1 MIVSVATSSPSTE
14 VRILLDAACE
24 QMPPKVRDFVL
35 DNIYFA
41 IISGTDHGQAI
52 PYELIKPGRIWG
64 DPKCVDRAAWW
75 IVLLYEGALV
85 GVPTEEAH
93 SLIAHEVAHAFAGV
107 EAKHFA
113 VAELARSW
121 GFTGRAANPERF
133 RE

>member
-1 MIVSVATSSPSTE
+1 MIVSIATSSPSTE
-14 VRILLDAACE
+14 IRILLDAACE

-41 IISGTDHGQAI
+41 ILSGEDHGQTI
-52 PYELIKPGRIWG
+52 PYELVKPGRIWG
-64 DPKCVDRAAWW
+64 KPDGSAWW
-75 IVLLYEGALV
+75 IVLLYEGDLV

-107 EAKHFA
+107 EAEHFA

>member
-1 MIVSVATSSPSTE
+1 
-14 VRILLDAACE
+14 
-24 QMPPKVRDFVL
+24 MPTKVRDFVL

-93 SLIAHEVAHAFAGV
+93 SLIAHEVAHAFGGEKMSHAD
-107 EAKHFA
+107 

-121 GFTGRAANPERF
+121 RFTGKAANPERY
-133 RE
+133 RD